1 MYIYTIYYSI
11 YYVCYIILYHIT
23 SYIVLYY
30 IILYM
35 YMGLT
40 QPGGTDR
47 KFDIVRL
54 KLFKLV
60 VYSHSKTGFQ
70 A

>member
-1 MYIYTIYYSI
+1 MIYYF
-11 YYVCYIILYHIT
+11 CYIIIYHIT
-23 SYIVLYY
+23 SYIVLYYIILYY

-47 KFDIVRL
+47 KFDIVRS